1 MSSRALIESL
11 RLAGEGKVRL
21 IRQEAEQEAKV
32 LQAAVAG
39 KIEELR
45 KHYADKLISAE
56 GDETLR
62 ALAEAGNHARRVRL
76 EAEKALSDRLYSIA
90 CSSLHLLRDNG
101 YPAVFEKLALEL
113 PSFPWKLVRVNP
125 ADLSMA
131 RKYFP
136 NAEIIP
142 VENIAGGVDAAVADS
157 TVRVINTL
165 EKRLERAW
173 NELIPL
179 LVKDVYREV
188 SDGTSVQSR

>member
-1 MSSRALIESL
+1 MIESL
-11 RLAGEGKVRL
+11 RIAGEGKVRL

-45 KHYADKLISAE
+45 KHYADKLTSAE

-76 EAEKALSDRLYSIA
+76 GAEKALSDRLYSIA
-90 CSSLHLLRDNG
+90 HSSLHLLRDNG

-113 PSFPWKLVRVNP
+113 PPLPWELVRVNP
-125 ADLSMA
+125 ADVGLA

-136 NAEIIP
+136 GAEIIP
-142 VENIAGGVDAAVADS
+142 VENITGGVDATVADS

-173 NELIPL
+173 SELIPL

-188 SDGTSVQSR
+188 SHGASVQSR